1 MALACDI
8 DIGRIREE
16 FSFFFAIIRMI
27 SARRQEAKT
36 PKLMM

>member
-16 FSFFFAIIRMI
+16 FSFFCYFNHRG
-27 SARRQEAKT
+27 T
-36 PKLMM
+36 PYYSEK